1 LRPLGCGARRH
12 LPGKPA
18 KGIALDARTPCRS
31 GAAQRRTTLRA
42 RVEWSHVNPQYNPDE
57 RFDQVESTLVQLANS
72 QRHLLTAQVLMND
85 RMARAETAIQKLA
98 ETMLALANSQKITEE
113 KIAAL
118 SEGQKHTDEKLA
130 ALTDIVRQW
139 YERHGNGAASH

>member
-1 LRPLGCGARRH
+1 
-12 LPGKPA
+12 
-18 KGIALDARTPCRS
+18 
-31 GAAQRRTTLRA
+31 
-42 RVEWSHVNPQYNPDE
+42 VNPQYNPDE

-98 ETMLALANSQKITEE
+98 ETMLALANSQKINEE